1 MLFNP
6 KLLES
11 EAVGTAAQWLAD
23 IPQGK
28 YDAFAVVL
36 TGTEGA
42 TAIDETSLG
51 RIRITEGGREIV
63 SIDAKWM
70 RTWNNLKGG
79 NVRQVF
85 TPSGAAEWLC
95 VIPRAWFDD
104 NVHRVLESD
113 LAQLSMTFGS
123 TWAAR
128 ITTAV
133 WKLYGMVRQTG
144 EMRYNLKINQLDLN
158 IPAAGT
164 FKQPIRD
171 ENVIALYLTKDGT
184 SAAVNTFS
192 SNVDNLQVVQDNE
205 TAVNVVRSEDLF
217 DMSDAVNATDS
228 IGAQNSEGIF
238 NGESLLAEMAFA
250 SPTEL
255 GEFLSDEVTFEVT
268 TAAAA
273 TGNKL
278 PILVF
283 SADFAP
289 SKLKETQLLT
299 KSVIQRKLVRKQ
311 NLNRTRPL
319 AALRITAE
327 G

>member
-6 KLLES
+6 KLLAS

-28 YDAFAVVL
+28 YDAFALVL
-36 TGTEGA
+36 TGTSAAAQTA
-42 TAIDETSLG
+42 TEADMG
-51 RIRITEGGREIV
+51 RIRLLEGGRELV
-63 SIDAKWM
+63 SVDGTLM
-70 RTWNNLKGG
+70 RTWDNLKGG
-79 NVRQVF
+79 ETRRQF
-85 TPSGAAEWLC
+85 AAAGVTEWFC
-95 VIPRAWFDD
+95 VIPRTWFDD

-113 LAQLSMTFGS
+113 LAQLSMTFGAL
-123 TWAAR
+123 WATHIA
-128 ITTAV
+128 TAV

-144 EMRYNLKINQLDLN
+144 EMRYNLKINQIDLN
-158 IPAAGT
+158 IPAGGT
-164 FKQPIRD
+164 FKMPIRD
-171 ENVIALYLTKDGT
+171 ENIVAIYLWKDGAT
-184 SAAVNTFS
+184 IGTASA
-192 SNVDNLQVVQDNE
+192 NVDNIQVVQDGE
-205 TAVNVVRSEDLF
+205 VAVNVVRSEDLF
-217 DMSDAVNATDS
+217 DMSDALNATDS
-228 IGAQNSEGIF
+228 LATANTEGNTF
-238 NGESLLAEMAFA
+238 NGTSLLAEMAFA

-268 TAAAA
+268 TAAAM
-273 TGNKL
+273 TDNKL

-319 AALRITAE
+319 AALRITSE